1 MLTPRDLLGPNA
13 LQAGGVPEGHP
24 ALASFVDTWLAEYVG
39 VSLSRRDFIVGLAA
53 TGVLAGCQPTKA
65 DEPTNFAD
73 LEDRYQ
79 ALIGVYAVDLE
90 SSATVEH
97 RADERFAMCSTFKA
111 YAAARIL
118 QMATAGKANLD
129 AMVPITAGDIVVNSP
144 VLSEAVG
151 ARMALREICAAALSQ
166 SDNAA
171 GNIMLRTIG
180 GPSALTDFA
189 RSIGDSQ
196 TRLDRWE
203 PALNEAAPG
212 DLRDTTTPRALCGGY
227 RAILAGD
234 ALSGAAQFQ
243 LRRWMEETATSTRRF
258 RAGLPE
264 GWTSA
269 DKTGGGDYGSTN
281 DAGMLIGPKR
291 ERVMLTVLVRT
302 RTVRRDAG
310 PFNEAIA
317 ESVRSVL
324 ARLGHS

>member
-1 MLTPRDLLGPNA
+1 
-13 LQAGGVPEGHP
+13 
-24 ALASFVDTWLAEYVG
+24 
-39 VSLSRRDFIVGLAA
+39 
-53 TGVLAGCQPTKA
+53 PTS
-65 DEPTNFAD
+65 FAD

-97 RADERFAMCSTFKA
+97 RADERFAICSTFKA

-118 QMATAGKANLD
+118 QMAKAGHANLD
-129 AMVPITAGDIVVNSP
+129 AMVPITAAEIVVNSP
-144 VLSEAVG
+144 VLSPAVG
-151 ARMALREICAAALSQ
+151 ARMALRDICAAALTQ

-180 GPSALTDFA
+180 GPSAVTDFA

-203 PALNEAAPG
+203 PDLNAAAPG

-227 RAILAGD
+227 RAILVGD
-234 ALSGAAQFQ
+234 ALPEASQYQ
-243 LRRWMEETATSTRRF
+243 LQRWMSETTTSTRRF
-258 RAGLPE
+258 RAGLPAE
-264 GWTSA
+264 WTSA
-269 DKTGGGDYGSTN
+269 DKTGSGDYGSTN
-281 DAGMLIGPKR
+281 DAGMVIGPKH
-291 ERVMLTVLVRT
+291 ERVMLTVLIRT
-302 RTVRRDAG
+302 RTLRRDTG
-310 PFNEAIA
+310 PFNEAVA

>member
-53 TGVLAGCQPTKA
+53 TGVLAGCQATKA

-144 VLSEAVG
+144 VLIG
-151 ARMALREICAAALSQ
+151 FTQGAALLIVMSQ
-166 SDNAA
+166 
-171 GNIMLRTIG
+171 L
-180 GPSALTDFA
+180 
-189 RSIGDSQ
+189 
-196 TRLDRWE
+196 
-203 PALNEAAPG
+203 PALLGFTGRPIARVLDGPPPDGWVTPLGNSIPTAANG
-212 DLRDTTTPRALCGGY
+212 SGVAK
-227 RAILAGD
+227 AG
-234 ALSGAAQFQ
+234 
-243 LRRWMEETATSTRRF
+243 
-258 RAGLPE
+258 
-264 GWTSA
+264 
-269 DKTGGGDYGSTN
+269 
-281 DAGMLIGPKR
+281 
-291 ERVMLTVLVRT
+291 
-302 RTVRRDAG
+302 TVRA
-310 PFNEAIA
+310 
-317 ESVRSVL
+317 
-324 ARLGHS
+324 

>member
-1 MLTPRDLLGPNA
+1 M
-13 LQAGGVPEGHP
+13 
-24 ALASFVDTWLAEYVG
+24 AEYVG

>member
-1 MLTPRDLLGPNA
+1 M
-13 LQAGGVPEGHP
+13 GV
-24 ALASFVDTWLAEYVG
+24 L
-39 VSLSRRDFIVGLAA
+39 LSRRDFIVGVAA
-53 TGVLAGCQPTKA
+53 TGVLAACQPAKSE
-65 DEPTNFAD
+65 EPTSFDD

-97 RADERFAMCSTFKA
+97 RADERFAICSTFKA

-118 QMATAGKANLD
+118 QMAKTGHANLD
-129 AMVPITAGDIVVNSP
+129 AMVPITAADIVVNSP
-144 VLSEAVG
+144 VLSPAVG
-151 ARMALREICAAALSQ
+151 ARMALRDICAAALTQ

-180 GPSALTDFA
+180 GPSAVTDFA

-203 PALNEAAPG
+203 PDLNDAAPG

-227 RAILAGD
+227 RAILVGD
-234 ALSGAAQFQ
+234 ALPGASQYQ
-243 LRRWMEETATSTRRF
+243 LQRWMSETTTSTRRF
-258 RAGLPE
+258 RAGLPAE
-264 GWTSA
+264 WTSA
-269 DKTGGGDYGSTN
+269 DKTGSGDYGSTN
-281 DAGMLIGPKR
+281 DAGMLVGPKH
-291 ERVMLTVLVRT
+291 ERVMLTVLIRT
-302 RTVRRDAG
+302 RTLRRDAG
-310 PFNEAIA
+310 PFNEAVA

>member
-1 MLTPRDLLGPNA
+1 MATECRANTPRW
-13 LQAGGVPEGHP
+13 HP
-24 ALASFVDTWLAEYVG
+24 APIHDWLECVG

-53 TGVLAGCQPTKA
+53 TGVLAGCRPDKPV
-65 DEPTNFAD
+65 EPTRFEE

-97 RADERFAMCSTFKA
+97 RADERFSICSTFKA

-118 QMATAGKANLD
+118 QMVKAGQANLD
-129 AMVPITAGDIVVNSP
+129 AMVPITAADIVVNSP
-144 VLSEAVG
+144 VLSPAVG
-151 ARMALREICAAALSQ
+151 TRMELREICAAALTQ

-203 PALNEAAPG
+203 PDLNDAAPG

-227 RAILAGD
+227 RAILVGD
-234 ALSGAAQFQ
+234 ALSGAGQFQ
-243 LRRWMEETATSTRRF
+243 LKRWMTETTTSTRRF

-269 DKTGGGDYGSTN
+269 DKTGSGDYGSTN
-281 DAGMLIGPKR
+281 DAGLLIGPKR
-291 ERVMLTVLVRT
+291 ERVMLTVLIRT
-302 RTVRRDAG
+302 RTLRRDAG
-310 PFNEAIA
+310 PFNEAVA

>member
-1 MLTPRDLLGPNA
+1 MGLP
-13 LQAGGVPEGHP
+13 
-24 ALASFVDTWLAEYVG
+24 
-39 VSLSRRDFIVGLAA
+39 LSRRDFIVGLAA
-53 TGVLAGCQPTKA
+53 TGVLAGCQPAKSE
-65 DEPTNFAD
+65 EPTSFAD

-97 RADERFAMCSTFKA
+97 RADERFAICSTFKV

-118 QMATAGKANLD
+118 QMAKAGNANLD
-129 AMVPITAGDIVVNSP
+129 AMVPITAADIVVNSP
-144 VLSEAVG
+144 VLSPAVG
-151 ARMALREICAAALSQ
+151 TQLALRDICAAALTQ

-180 GPSALTDFA
+180 GPSAVTDFA

-203 PALNEAAPG
+203 PDLGDAAPG

-227 RAILAGD
+227 RAVLVGD
-234 ALSGAAQFQ
+234 ALPGASQYQ
-243 LRRWMEETATSTRRF
+243 LQRWMSQTTTSTRRF
-258 RAGLPE
+258 RAGLPAE
-264 GWTSA
+264 WSSA
-269 DKTGGGDYGSTN
+269 DKTGSGDYGSTN

-291 ERVMLTVLVRT
+291 ERVMLTVLIRT
-302 RTVRRDAG
+302 RTLRRDAG
-310 PFNEAIA
+310 PFNEAVA

>member
-1 MLTPRDLLGPNA
+1 M
-13 LQAGGVPEGHP
+13 GVQ
-24 ALASFVDTWLAEYVG
+24 
-39 VSLSRRDFIVGLAA
+39 LSRRSFIVGLAT
-53 TGVLAGCQPTKA
+53 TGVLAGCRA
-65 DEPTNFAD
+65 DKSAEPTSFAD

-79 ALIGVYAVDLE
+79 ALIGLYAVDLE

-118 QMATAGKANLD
+118 QMSDAGHANLD

-144 VLSEAVG
+144 ALSPAVG
-151 ARMALREICAAALSQ
+151 TSMALRDICAAALTQ

-180 GPSALTDFA
+180 GPSAITDFA
-189 RSIGDSQ
+189 RSVGDAQ

-203 PALNEAAPG
+203 PALNEAKPG
-212 DLRDTTTPRALCGGY
+212 DPRDTTTPRALCGGY

-234 ALSGAAQFQ
+234 ALSGAAQSQ
-243 LRRWMEETATSTRRF
+243 LQRWMAATTTSTRRF
-258 RAGLPE
+258 RAGLPA

-281 DAGMLIGPKR
+281 DAGMLIGPKG
-291 ERVMLTVLVRT
+291 ERVVLAVLIRT
-302 RTVRRDAG
+302 RTVQRDAG
-310 PFNEAIA
+310 PFNDAVA
-317 ESVRSVL
+317 DCVRSVL
-324 ARLGHS
+324 ARLDHS